1 MIQKT
6 LRNFLILTFSFQSI
20 FPVLAQAIDPEEVLA
35 TVNEQKIT
43 YGHLIV
49 AISNLPQ
56 EYKNLEDDYLVEM
69 VIDQLVKQEIVAQSL
84 LEENKLTKLLI
95 ENEVRSIKARE
106 TMETALKGFPSEKQI
121 DAAYLETK
129 KTFDNTEEFHAAHIL
144 VESEYEVQE
153 LIKSLNN
160 GIEFSQLAIDKSIGP
175 SAPNGGNLGWFS
187 KGQMVPEFELA
198 VLELQ
203 LGEISKPVKT
213 QFGWHIIKLNDKRLR
228 ELPPIEAVRD
238 KLIQNLQ
245 QSFID
250 DFIREKGS
258 LMTIEKFKS
267 TQSTAGIRDIEILK

>member
-6 LRNFLILTFSFQSI
+6 LRNFLIFTFSFQSI

-267 TQSTAGIRDIEILK
+267 TQSTSGIRDIEILK